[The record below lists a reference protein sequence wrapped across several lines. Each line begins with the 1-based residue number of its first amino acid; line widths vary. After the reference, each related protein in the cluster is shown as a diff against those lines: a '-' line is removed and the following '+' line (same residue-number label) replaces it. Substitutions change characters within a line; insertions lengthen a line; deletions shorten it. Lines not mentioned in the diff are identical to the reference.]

1 MTNSFAS
8 ADSGDSANGEP
19 DGCSLKDLVTGLCD
33 DQLTAEQFLRLEEIL
48 KNNPNARRRY
58 LEHMLV
64 DGLLGYEFGLTLDET
79 PSPDKKLRR
88 PEDFSRSMTDQ
99 SHRNAGS
106 LLLRTGLWKRLLL
119 MTLIVGCAM
128 AGWFSWSVLSEPRL
142 ANPQRKTLPLSDPG
156 FEWQPP
162 FPGAFPQTGR
172 WYGDPGEI
180 VGKHLG
186 ISPLE
191 GERMFRLIR
200 SDLIPDDACDLYQL
214 IDLQSIIDTETE
226 DTLIVEASA
235 SFNSIPQMAL
245 GEATSF
251 AVSLFAYSLD
261 DVTDEQVPPRGR
273 MAQLSPLSVT
283 PLSVSR
289 QQEPSDTDITTWQP
303 VRTQLT
309 IPRRATH
316 LLVQVSA
323 VRQSDPAIADSSEF
337 AGHFVD
343 QVALAVLTGQ

>member
-8 ADSGDSANGEP
+8 ADSGDSASGEP
-19 DGCSLKDLVTGLCD
+19 DACSLQDMVTGICN
-33 DQLTAEQFLRLEEIL
+33 DQLTPEQLLRLEEIL
-48 KNNPNARRRY
+48 KEDPDARRKY

-64 DGLLGYEFGLTLDET
+64 DGLLEYEFGLALDET
-79 PSPDKKLRR
+79 SSPDKTRR

-99 SHRNAGS
+99 SHRNGGS
-106 LLLRTGLWKRLLL
+106 LLLRPGLWKRLLL
-119 MTLIVGCAM
+119 MTFIAGCAM
-128 AGWFSWSVLSEPRL
+128 AGWFSWSILSEPRV
-142 ANPQRKTLPLSDPG
+142 ANPQRQTLPLSDPG

-162 FPGAFPQTGR
+162 FPGALPQTGR

-180 VGKHLG
+180 VGQHLG

-191 GERMFRLIR
+191 GERMLRLIR
-200 SDLIPDDACDLYQL
+200 SDLITDDACDLYQL
-214 IDLQSIIDTETE
+214 IDIRSIIHTETE

-235 SFNSIPQMAL
+235 SFNSIPEMAL
-245 GEATSF
+245 EEGTYF
-251 AVSLFAYSLD
+251 AVCLFAYSLD
-261 DVTDEQVPPRGR
+261 DATNEQLRPRGR
-273 MAQLSPLSVT
+273 MAQLSPLSVA
-283 PLSVSR
+283 PMSVSR

-309 IPRRATH
+309 IPRGTTH

-337 AGHFVD
+337 AGDFVD
-343 QVALAVLTGQ
+343 QVALAVLTGE

>member
-1 MTNSFAS
+1 MTSSFAS

-19 DGCSLKDLVTGLCD
+19 DACNLQDLVTGLCN
-33 DQLTAEQFLRLEEIL
+33 DQLTPVQLLRLEEIL
-48 KNNPNARRRY
+48 KNDPDARRKY

-64 DGLLGYEFGLTLDET
+64 DGLLEYEFGLALNEIS
-79 PSPDKKLRR
+79 SPDKTRR

-99 SHRNAGS
+99 SHRNGGS
-106 LLLRTGLWKRLLL
+106 LLFRAGLWKRFLLI
-119 MTLIVGCAM
+119 TFIAGCAM
-128 AGWFSWSVLSEPRL
+128 AGWFSWGVLSEPRV
-142 ANPQRKTLPLSDPG
+142 ANPQRQTLPLSDPG

-162 FPGAFPQTGR
+162 FPGALPRTGR
-172 WYGDPGEI
+172 WYGDSGEI
-180 VGKHLG
+180 VGQHLG

-191 GERMFRLIR
+191 GKRMFRLIR

-214 IDLQSIIDTETE
+214 IDIRSNIDTETE
-226 DTLIVEASA
+226 ETLIVEASA
-235 SFNSIPQMAL
+235 SFNSIPQMAVEE
-245 GEATSF
+245 GTSF

-261 DVTDEQVPPRGR
+261 DAAAGQLRPGDRR
-273 MAQLSPLSVT
+273 AQLSPLSVT

-309 IPRRATH
+309 IPRGTTH

-343 QVALAVLTGQ
+343 QVALAVLTSQ